1 MADPLSLLRQY
12 NVNKKEIIERDNQII
27 FGEFSW
33 PKNVKTNYLLWGSG
47 KEGNVKEY
55 YTLECLLFILKN
67 IHLTHPVYVRQAAAA
82 NIPAVRRPDRKELLA
97 YLNGETATCASID
110 KSAPLEIPT
119 QVKRT
124 HENDGGE
131 SAAKKPRIE
140 ETHVQKVREQLAAR
154 LDAPKEASF
163 TINNIKSLSE
173 AMSVEKIADIKA
185 KRLAKK
191 RTTIKS
197 NDYAD
202 PLGVVGSDFRAIL
215 DYDVDLTKDIISRER
230 QWRTRTTV
238 LQSNGKMFA
247 KSILA
252 LLSSIRA
259 REEGRAGIPRP
270 PPVVVPPPTV
280 LPAQQ
285 TQYNRYDQ
293 ERFIRQKEET
303 EGFKIDTMGTY
314 HGMTLKSV
322 TEGPSVPPSARAPQT
337 PTHPRQMPQNG
348 PATTSMGRQLLPA
361 AAARVPAGAGGKR
374 PSRTPIIIIPAAATS
389 LVSMYNVKD
398 MLQDFKFVLTE
409 QKKSE
414 GAVRENEVLLQR
426 RKGPVGDHNIG
437 NNATS
442 ITVPYRVVDN
452 PGRLS
457 AAEWDRVVAV
467 FVQGP
472 AWQFKGWPWDG
483 NPVQIF
489 ANICAF
495 HLKFDEMK
503 LDANVARWAV
513 TVLNLSRTKRHLD
526 RAVLL
531 TFWEKLDNVYMG
543 CVSEQA
549 MNMSMAYSFV
559 SHIGQPYYNPNRNE
573 TEHTC
578 VACPCAVVVER
589 STHAVYLN

>member
-33 PKNVKTNYLLWGSG
+33 PKNVKTNYLMWGSG
-47 KEGNVKEY
+47 KEGNDKEY

-67 IHLTHPVYVRQAAAA
+67 IQLTHPVYVRQAAAA

-124 HENDGGE
+124 HDHDGGE

-154 LDAPKEASF
+154 LDAPKEASV
-163 TINNIKSLSE
+163 TVDNIKSLSE
-173 AMSVEKIADIKA
+173 AMSVEKIAAIKA

-197 NDYAD
+197 NDYSD
-202 PLGVVGSDFRAIL
+202 TLGVVGSDFRAIL
-215 DYDVDLTKDIISRER
+215 DYDVDLTKDIMSRER

-238 LQSNGKMFA
+238 LQSNGKVFA

-252 LLSSIRA
+252 LLGSIRA
-259 REEGRAGIPRP
+259 REEGRPGAPRP
-270 PPVVVPPPTV
+270 QPIVMPQPTS
-280 LPAQQ
+280 LPQQQ

-322 TEGPSVPPSARAPQT
+322 TEGPSVPAAARAPQT
-337 PTHPRQMPQNG
+337 PSHPRQMPQNG
-348 PATTSMGRQLLPA
+348 SMGGSTPGRRELLPV
-361 AAARVPAGAGGKR
+361 AAARPPAGAGGKR
-374 PSRTPIIIIPAAATS
+374 PSRTPIIIIPAATTS
-389 LVSMYNVKD
+389 LISMYNVKD
-398 MLQDFKFVLTE
+398 TLQDLKFVTVE
-409 QKKSE
+409 QKKAE
-414 GAVRENEVLLQR
+414 GAARENEVLLQR
-426 RKGPVGDHNIG
+426 RKGPTGDVP
-437 NNATS
+437 NNATT

-495 HLKFDEMK
+495 HLKYDEMK

-531 TFWEKLDNVYMG
+531 GFWETLDKHMMKNKPHLR
-543 CVSEQA
+543 
-549 MNMSMAYSFV
+549 F
-559 SHIGQPYYNPNRNE
+559 
-573 TEHTC
+573 
-578 VACPCAVVVER
+578 
-589 STHAVYLN
+589 

>member
-33 PKNVKTNYLLWGSG
+33 PKNVKTNYLMWGPG
-47 KEGNVKEY
+47 KEGGNKEY

-67 IHLTHPVYVRQAAAA
+67 IHLTHPVYVRQAAAH
-82 NIPAVRRPDRKELLA
+82 NKPAVRRPDRKELLA
-97 YLNGETATCASID
+97 YLNGETVACASID

-124 HENDGGE
+124 HDNEAGE

-154 LDAPKEASF
+154 LDAPKEASV
-163 TINNIKSLSE
+163 TVDNIKSLSE
-173 AMSVEKIADIKA
+173 AMSVEKIAAIKA

-197 NDYAD
+197 NDYSD
-202 PLGVVGSDFRAIL
+202 TLGVVGSDLRAIL
-215 DYDVDLTKDIISRER
+215 DYDVNHIISRER

-238 LQSNGKMFA
+238 LQSNGKQFL
-247 KSILA
+247 KSITA
-252 LLSSIRA
+252 LLQGIKA
-259 REEGRAGIPRP
+259 REEGRPGAPRP
-270 PPVVVPPPTV
+270 QLVVIPPPTA

-285 TQYNRYDQ
+285 AQYNRYDQ
-293 ERFIRQKEET
+293 ERFRPKEET

-322 TEGPSVPPSARAPQT
+322 TEGPSAPLATRTPMHPSLQ
-337 PTHPRQMPQNG
+337 RQMQLKSQLGTP
-348 PATTSMGRQLLPA
+348 GRRELLPA
-361 AAARVPAGAGGKR
+361 SAARPPPGGKR

-389 LVSMYNVKD
+389 LITMYNVKD
-398 MLQDFKFVLTE
+398 MLQDHKFVPVE
-409 QKKSE
+409 QKKTE

-426 RKGPVGDHNIG
+426 RKGPWLPGDHVPT
-437 NNATS
+437 NALT

-452 PGRLS
+452 PSRLS

-503 LDANVARWAV
+503 LDANVSRWAV

-531 TFWEKLDNVYMG
+531 GFWETLDKHMMKNKPHLR
-543 CVSEQA
+543 
-549 MNMSMAYSFV
+549 F
-559 SHIGQPYYNPNRNE
+559 
-573 TEHTC
+573 
-578 VACPCAVVVER
+578 
-589 STHAVYLN
+589 

>member
-12 NVNKKEIIERDNQII
+12 NVNKKEIIKRGNQII

-33 PKNVKTNYLLWGSG
+33 PKNVKTNYLMWASG
-47 KEGNVKEY
+47 KEGSVKEY
-55 YTLECLLFILKN
+55 YTLECLLFILQN
-67 IHLTHPVYVRQAAAA
+67 IHLAHPVYVKQAAAA
-82 NIPAVRRPDRKELLA
+82 NIPPVRRPDRKELLA
-97 YLNGETATCASID
+97 YLNGETTTCASID

-124 HENDGGE
+124 HDQDGGE

-140 ETHVQKVREQLAAR
+140 ETHVQMVREQLAAR
-154 LDAPKEASF
+154 LDAPKEASV
-163 TINNIKSLSE
+163 TVDNIKSLSE
-173 AMSVEKIADIKA
+173 AMSVEKIAAIKA

-202 PLGVVGSDFRAIL
+202 TLGVVGSDVRAIL
-215 DYDVDLTKDIISRER
+215 DVDTKDIISRER

-238 LQSNGKMFA
+238 LQSNGKVFA

-259 REEGRAGIPRP
+259 REEGRPGIPRAP
-270 PPVVVPPPTV
+270 PIPMTTAPTSM
-280 LPAQQ
+280 PAQQ
-285 TQYNRYDQ
+285 AQYNRYDQ

-303 EGFKIDTMGTY
+303 EGFQIDTMRTFS
-314 HGMTLKSV
+314 GMTLKSV
-322 TEGPSVPPSARAPQT
+322 TEGPSAPSATRAAPQT
-337 PTHPRQMPQNG
+337 PTHRPIMQNG
-348 PATTSMGRQLLPA
+348 NIPMGPPGTPGRRELLPVA
-361 AAARVPAGAGGKR
+361 TARLPINGGKR

-389 LVSMYNVKD
+389 LISMYNVKD
-398 MLQDFKFVLTE
+398 MLQELKFISVE
-409 QKKSE
+409 QKKAE
-414 GAVRENEVLLQR
+414 GYNRENEILLQR
-426 RKGPVGDHNIG
+426 RKGQNSDAAVP
-437 NNATS
+437 NNAVS
-442 ITVPYRVVDN
+442 MTVPYRVVDN

-457 AAEWDRVVAV
+457 LAEWDRVVAV

-495 HLKFDEMK
+495 HLKYDEMK
-503 LDANVARWAV
+503 LDANVSRWAV

-526 RAVLL
+526 RAILMA
-531 TFWEKLDNVYMG
+531 FWETLDKHMMKNKPHLR
-543 CVSEQA
+543 
-549 MNMSMAYSFV
+549 F
-559 SHIGQPYYNPNRNE
+559 
-573 TEHTC
+573 
-578 VACPCAVVVER
+578 
-589 STHAVYLN
+589 

>member
-33 PKNVKTNYLLWGSG
+33 PKNVKTNYLMWGSG
-47 KEGNVKEY
+47 KEGSVKEY

-124 HENDGGE
+124 HDHDGGE

-154 LDAPKEASF
+154 LDAPKEASV
-163 TINNIKSLSE
+163 TVDNIKSLSE
-173 AMSVEKIADIKA
+173 AMSVEKIAAIKA

-197 NDYAD
+197 NDYSD
-202 PLGVVGSDFRAIL
+202 TLGVVGSDLRAIL

-238 LQSNGKMFA
+238 LQSNGKVFA

-252 LLSSIRA
+252 LLSSIKA
-259 REEGRAGIPRP
+259 REEGRGVPRP
-270 PPVVVPPPTV
+270 PPVPMPAAAA

-322 TEGPSVPPSARAPQT
+322 TEGPSVPPAARAPQT
-337 PTHPRQMPQNG
+337 PNHPRSMPSSMSG
-348 PATTSMGRQLLPA
+348 RGAATPTPGGRRELLPA
-361 AAARVPAGAGGKR
+361 AAARLPAGGGKR
-374 PSRTPIIIIPAAATS
+374 PSRTPIIIIPASTTA
-389 LVSMYNVKD
+389 LVSMFNVKD
-398 MLQDFKFVLTE
+398 MLQDFKFVPTE
-409 QKKSE
+409 QKKAE
-414 GAVRENEVLLQR
+414 GSGRENEVLLQR
-426 RKGPVGDHNIG
+426 RKGDVAAPS
-437 NNATS
+437 AAS

-452 PGRLS
+452 PARLS

-489 ANICAF
+489 SNICAF
-495 HLKFDEMK
+495 HLKYDEMK

-526 RAVLL
+526 RSVLMA
-531 TFWEKLDNVYMG
+531 FWETLDKHMMKNKPHLR
-543 CVSEQA
+543 
-549 MNMSMAYSFV
+549 F
-559 SHIGQPYYNPNRNE
+559 
-573 TEHTC
+573 
-578 VACPCAVVVER
+578 
-589 STHAVYLN
+589 